1 MRKGKWANCFGAV
14 CAAGTLGTI
23 AVASRHL
30 AKKYGQKINNE
41 KIINLD
47 MNKIINLGIDKF
59 LKTDDDELLN
69 KVDFLLNK
77 ENPEEAQGNND
88 NIQK

>member
-1 MRKGKWANCFGAV
+1 
-14 CAAGTLGTI
+14 
-23 AVASRHL
+23 
-30 AKKYGQKINNE
+30 
-41 KIINLD
+41 